1 MVSFRAPALA
11 WTDTS
16 DDERLFRRV
25 TGFIVVGT
33 FALAAVLTLAK
44 APKEVKTDQQAL
56 PAPMAKLLLEH
67 KPAAIVPAQPVAERP
82 VKLAEPV
89 KESPKKERP
98 VDKAPAP
105 EAPRESVSKNNA
117 PSQDVPRSMVTAA
130 PAAVVNEAATQAA
143 AVDAAR
149 RKVASLGLL
158 AARDDIAQVRSGA
171 VGAAVK
177 TDIRQA
183 GGGQAATQS
192 DGAALTRSLITTNS
206 SGGSQQVNVPVS
218 NRSVGGGSG
227 GSGGAA
233 GLTTRTTTV
242 VTDELTGRAAA
253 AVAKRAAENAG
264 SKPKRSYEDIRAVL
278 SRHKGALDGIFIR
291 ASREDPTLQG
301 RVTFEIKIAPTG
313 EVLSC
318 KVTFSELN
326 APEVEAKLVARIR
339 MIDFGAKDVD
349 VTIEKL
355 PYDFVPS

>member
-1 MVSFRAPALA
+1 MVSFRTPALA

-25 TGFIVVGT
+25 TGLIVVGT
-33 FALAAVLTLAK
+33 FALAAILTISK

-56 PAPMAKLLLEH
+56 AAPMAKLLLEH
-67 KPAAIVPAQPVAERP
+67 KPAAIIPAKPVIDRP
-82 VKLAEPV
+82 VKLAEAA
-89 KESPKKERP
+89 KESAKKERP
-98 VDKAPAP
+98 VDKTPTQEKP
-105 EAPRESVSKNNA
+105 QESASK
-117 PSQDVPRSMVTAA
+117 DVPRSVVTAA
-130 PAAVVNEAATQAA
+130 PTAVVNEAATQAA

-264 SKPKRSYEDIRAVL
+264 SKPKREDIGLVMTRNKYALQAIVDRAA
-278 SRHKGALDGIFIR
+278 RD
-291 ASREDPTLQG
+291 DPSLQG
-301 RVTFEIKIAPTG
+301 KVIFEIKVAPTG
-313 EVLSC
+313 AVLSC
-318 KVTFSELN
+318 KVTFSDLH
-326 APEVEAKLVARIR
+326 APEVEAKLLARIR
-339 MIDFGAKDVD
+339 MFDFGAKDVD
-349 VTIEKL
+349 VTTDT
-355 PYDFVPS
+355 YTYVVGSG